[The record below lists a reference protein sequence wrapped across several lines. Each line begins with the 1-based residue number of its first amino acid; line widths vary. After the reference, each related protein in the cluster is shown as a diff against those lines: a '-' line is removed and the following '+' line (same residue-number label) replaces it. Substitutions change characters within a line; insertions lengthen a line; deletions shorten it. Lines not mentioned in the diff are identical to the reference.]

1 MGRKGGNRGLPPWFR
16 GQKYLDDI
24 SGEEIYELSS
34 RYTTQRGLR
43 MDKKNY
49 DSLTEAQRAEQI
61 TRSIR

>member
-1 MGRKGGNRGLPPWFR
+1 MGRKGGNKGLPSWWQ

-43 MDKKNY
+43 MDKKNF
-49 DSLTEAQRAEQI
+49 DSLTEAQRYEAIQ
-61 TRSIR
+61 RSIR